1 MAELEEQGNLFEAA
15 QAVDMQTILLMRI
28 YDVLIADFSVRYPE
42 EGTKLQNK
50 HAEGGLVGS
59 VLAFDPDKMLQS

>member
-1 MAELEEQGNLFEAA
+1 MAELEEQESLFDPS
-15 QAVDMQTILLMRI
+15 QATDMQTILLMRI
-28 YDVLIADFSVRYPE
+28 YDVLIADFCIRHPH

-59 VLAFDPDKMLQS
+59 TLAFDPDKMVQS